1 MIGAAFTRDSSLSIS
16 VNSRN
21 SDSLGLVYLLKST
34 ELAVRTCAEVAL
46 APFGLTPSLFVVL
59 FRLKHSEGVSSAD
72 LARVLGVRP
81 QSIVDLIQPLEK
93 ARLIRRRQDPEHARI
108 LRIALTA
115 KGERLLERVIPA
127 ARALEEELFS
137 DLTSQQVEHLREGL
151 TQLLA
156 AAQAHECHPS
166 AGGNVSRAKIVRA
179 LPTPQAAAKPRRR
192 LPAQ

>member
-1 MIGAAFTRDSSLSIS
+1 

-34 ELAVRTCAEVAL
+34 ELAVRSCAEVAL
-46 APFGLTPSLFVVL
+46 APFGLTPALFVVL
-59 FRLKHSEGVSSAD
+59 FRLKHSEEASSAD
-72 LARVLGVRP
+72 LARAIGVRP

-108 LRIALTA
+108 LRITLTA
-115 KGERLLERVIPA
+115 EGERLLERVIPA
-127 ARALEEELFS
+127 ARALEEELFAT
-137 DLTSQQVEHLREGL
+137 LTSQQVEHLREGL

-156 AAQAHECHPS
+156 GAQAHESHPS
-166 AGGNVSRAKIVRA
+166 ASGSSSRARIVRV
-179 LPTPQAAAKPRRR
+179 LPSPRAAAKPRRR